1 MTGFRR
7 LAAQRRHTLY
17 FLRWSR
23 SMAPVFLDTEVD
35 MTGVLAHR
43 ERHATPERRPSVLS
57 YVIRSATEVLAR
69 HPACNAVVGGGLV
82 PRIHPVAEVR
92 PKVAMDR
99 TVAGQRIVL
108 SAVLPDQRGA
118 GLDDI
123 QRALDRCRDT
133 PAEKLPE
140 LRGTLLLH
148 RLPSRLGWP
157 AFRLSLARLPRR
169 AALLG
174 TVAVSSLGHRAVDGF
189 HAVGGTTCTLNL
201 GRVRPTPVVRDGA
214 IVVAP
219 VLRLNLAFDHRVVD
233 GAEAAD
239 VLTEIKQSLE
249 DTDAAHPLRDGGPA
263 AAAAVAAPIP
273 R

>member
-1 MTGFRR
+1 MPESGR

-23 SMAPVFLDTEVD
+23 AVAPVFLDTEVD
-35 MTGVLAHR
+35 MTRVLAHR
-43 ERHATPERRPSVLS
+43 EQAAARGRRISVLS
-57 YVIRSATEVLAR
+57 YVVRSATEVLAR

-82 PRIHPVAEVR
+82 PRIRHVDEVR
-92 PKVAMDR
+92 PKIAMDR
-99 TVAGQRIVL
+99 TVAGQRVVL

-118 GLDDI
+118 DLDEI
-123 QRALDRCRDT
+123 QDALDRLRDT
-133 PAEKLPE
+133 PAEELPE

-148 RLPSRLGWP
+148 RLPAALGWP
-157 AFRLSLARLPRR
+157 AFRATVSRLSRR
-169 AALLG
+169 PGLLG

-214 IVVAP
+214 VVVAP

-239 VLTEIKQSLE
+239 VLTEITQSLE
-249 DTDAAHPLRDGGPA
+249 DGDVPSPLPVVASGA
-263 AAAAVAAPIP
+263 AASSPP
-273 R
+273 